1 MLMVMGTD
9 QCLEHWTCDQKVSDF
24 IVIKVACKKDPGHSA
39 KSAGGR
45 SQLSTHVPYL
55 FAFE

>member
-1 MLMVMGTD
+1 MGID
-9 QCLEHWTCDQKVSDF
+9 QCLEHWTHDQKVPDF
-24 IVIKVACKKDPGHSA
+24 NATTVACKKDPVHSA

-55 FAFE
+55 FTFVGV